1 MLGAEPV
8 EPVAGVVVV
17 VPGVVV
23 VVVGVALVAVV
34 AGVVVAGVLDVP
46 GLAAAP
52 AGWVVTN
59 CVRAASRAE
68 YNLPPPWAEPV
79 LGSESLS
86 AGPFRTDDE
95 GAPSKDDRLMVV
107 AAATVFVDMLHS
119 LLCETR

>member
-1 MLGAEPV
+1 VLGAEPV
-8 EPVAGVVVV
+8 EPVVGVVVV
-17 VPGVVV
+17 VLGV

-34 AGVVVAGVLDVP
+34 AGVVVAGVVDVA

-86 AGPFRTDDE
+86 AGPFRTDE
-95 GAPSKDDRLMVV
+95 VAPSKDDRLMVV
-107 AAATVFVDMLHS
+107 AADTVFVDMLHS